1 MATKAKIQKARLEK
15 PKITKDMRISDVA
28 TKWPNT
34 QEAFMEA
41 GLFCFGCGVA
51 RFETIEEGAA
61 AHGIPVE
68 DLLKALNEAA
78 DFQVGW

>member
-1 MATKAKIQKARLEK
+1 MAAKAKAQKMNIAK
-15 PKITKDMRISDVA
+15 PRITKEMKISDVA
-28 TKWPNT
+28 DKWPNT
-34 QEAFMEA
+34 QDAFMEA

-68 DLLKALNEAA
+68 DLLKALNDAA
-78 DFQVGW
+78 SS